1 MIEYP
6 TLRENKFCFVL
17 KTVAKLHPMALPK
30 ININNPKG

>member
-30 ININNPKG
+30 INIDNPKV